1 MEDENQYKSR
11 TEKKKEAQELQRLG
25 LELAQLPVPQLVRI
39 QIPEKLRTALIQGKS
54 ITSNVAGRRHRQF
67 IGALMRDVDPEV
79 VRLALR
85 ETEIQSPVECET
97 EKEVQK
103 RIDRLLIDDALEMEA
118 LLAEFP
124 SLERQRL
131 RQLVRNINK
140 EKRAGTSKSRQ
151 ALEELIRTAMDS
163 K

>member
-25 LELAQLPVPQLVRI
+25 LELAQLPVPQLERI
-39 QIPEKLRTALIQGKS
+39 QIPEKLRTALIEGKS

-67 IGALMRDVDPEV
+67 VGALMRDVDPEV
-79 VRLALR
+79 VRLALLEA
-85 ETEIQSPVECET
+85 ETQAPVECEA
-97 EKEVQK
+97 ENEVQK
-103 RIDRLLIDDALEMEA
+103 WIDRLLTDDAVEMEA

-124 SLERQRL
+124 GLDRQRL

-140 EKRAGTSKSRQ
+140 GEKTGTSKSRQ
-151 ALEELIRTAMDS
+151 TLEELIRTAMDS